1 MSFLGV
7 RIAQRR
13 RVSMCQ
19 LSHLRPVPAEPAGRG
34 SYLGCR
40 TDVRGGVWRRHWCCV
55 SGVVR
60 RALRARELLS
70 PWALSSPGVGC
81 ERVCAVASARVDAAV
96 SVASSAARILAGD
109 GPAAGVAARTNC
121 PVVLSRGIGPAG
133 EVQRKRR
140 AEVCETEQRS
150 ATKTYRRPADQKL
163 SFINH
168 SKCIARICLLFSSRI
183 ESLPYSS

>member
-1 MSFLGV
+1 MYGQLLVQTSSA
-7 RIAQRR
+7 IAARQ
-13 RVSMCQ
+13 RVS
-19 LSHLRPVPAEPAGRG
+19 VA
-34 SYLGCR
+34 
-40 TDVRGGVWRRHWCCV
+40 
-55 SGVVR
+55 
-60 RALRARELLS
+60 AR
-70 PWALSSPGVGC
+70 
-81 ERVCAVASARVDAAV
+81 ARVDAAV

-109 GPAAGVAARTNC
+109 GPAAGVAARMNC

-183 ESLPYSS
+183 ESLPYCLIGSRYFETHSLLHAFWVAQLSYGGWI

>member
-1 MSFLGV
+1 MSNRCPG
-7 RIAQRR
+7 RARQ
-13 RVSMCQ
+13 RVS
-19 LSHLRPVPAEPAGRG
+19 AA
-34 SYLGCR
+34 
-40 TDVRGGVWRRHWCCV
+40 
-55 SGVVR
+55 
-60 RALRARELLS
+60 AR
-70 PWALSSPGVGC
+70 
-81 ERVCAVASARVDAAV
+81 ARVDAAV
-96 SVASSAARILAGD
+96 SVASSVARILAGD

-183 ESLPYSS
+183 ESLPYYLLDKPTNGLQKNGYTFVDPGDEWRESD